1 MTPAWMDVGAFGVG
15 HVARWNGREGDIE
28 WFVDREPSLHTRP
41 DVPCVVMSG
50 GGEATCKRTGGRNLR
65 TEVRRDSES
74 LVPFQSCSPDASGC
88 KQIDLFTKPPGL

>member
-28 WFVDREPSLHTRP
+28 WFVDREPSLHTSTR
-41 DVPCVVMSG
+41 CALCG
-50 GGEATCKRTGGRNLR
+50 NERGRRLLRRQRGRNLR